1 MCVLALEQ
9 LRSIWTVDDL
19 RASDI
24 EDWRRFQIV
33 DGSLVV
39 SPPPA
44 GAHELV
50 SEDVRAAIRVVLPEG
65 LVVVGPIG
73 VAIGRSYLIPD
84 LVVAARDR
92 VRSIEYLQPED
103 VLLVVEIVSPGSV
116 TMDRI
121 VKPAKYA
128 AAGIPA
134 YWRVETEPVGLTAYV
149 LPPGSGAYAESGSW
163 GPDGTARLTEPFPVE
178 IDLTSL
184 GPN

>member
-9 LRSIWTVDDL
+9 LRDVWTVDNL

-39 SPPPA
+39 SPSP
-44 GAHELV
+44 GRTHEFV
-50 SEDVRAAIRVVLPEG
+50 SADVRAAIRAALPTG
-65 LVVVGPIG
+65 VDVIGPMGVEIG
-73 VAIGRSYLIPD
+73 SSYLIPD
-84 LVVAARDR
+84 LVVVSSAARAGTGELRPD
-92 VRSIEYLQPED
+92 E

-134 YWRVETEPVGLTAYV
+134 YWRVETEPVSLTAYL
-149 LPPGSGAYAESGSW
+149 LPPGTDTYAESGSW
-163 GPDGTARLTEPFPVE
+163 GQGETATPAEPFPVE
-178 IDLTSL
+178 FELDRLAR
-184 GPN
+184 